1 MRITNCLSSPSK
13 LKQRKDSLTLTI
25 NSPITGSVSRLNSR
39 LIPRIRFLSVF
50 SMLWIRYPWKGLITT
65 CWGKKRGPDFLLC
78 FFGPCSG
85 SLIFLLLLLREA
97 KRGVVGWMK
106 REGGEFGEGCQQE
119 QKPGVCT
126 NLRFQPCWR
135 MWSRLTLGLVMAVV
149 HRAGSAE
156 DRASL
161 WNRFS
166 EVGIVSVCTANEPRA
181 FFSFSSSSWTLS
193 SPSSTSS
200 SSLVPVGEALR
211 PLA

>member
-135 MWSRLTLGLVMAVV
+135 MWSRLTLGLATA
-149 HRAGSAE
+149 AGRFWWGPHCGTAPVGWAHYLSAPLT
-156 DRASL
+156 DPGLS
-161 WNRFS
+161 S
-166 EVGIVSVCTANEPRA
+166 PPP
-181 FFSFSSSSWTLS
+181 FSSFWTLS

-200 SSLVPVGEALR
+200 SSLVLVGEAL
-211 PLA
+211 PLLT